1 MPGIR
6 YEIIPW
12 KTTMKRI
19 LFAASLLLACT
30 TVAAEITVEEPW
42 VRATVPGQQGTGAFM
57 TVHSTT
63 DTRLVAAHTDVAR
76 VTEVHEMRMVDGVM
90 KMRQVPGVAIEAGGT
105 LELAPGGYHI
115 MMMGLERAV
124 TEGEV
129 IPMTLEFSTEDG
141 QSETLTVDALV
152 RPLDAGAH
160 GAKGHDHGQ
169 HGD

>member
-1 MPGIR
+1 
-6 YEIIPW
+6 
-12 KTTMKRI
+12 MKRI

-30 TVAAEITVEEPW
+30 TVAAEITIEEPW

-57 TVHSTT
+57 IVHSTT
-63 DTRLVAAHTDVAR
+63 DTRLVAAQTDVAR

-124 TEGEV
+124 TEGEM
-129 IPMTLEFSTEDG
+129 IPVTLEFSADG
-141 QSETLTVDALV
+141 QSETLTVDAVV

-160 GAKGHDHGQ
+160 GGKDHDDHGQ